1 MYASSSLS
9 EARRAE
15 AVALFD
21 AGYGYKAVA
30 SQLQASHRAI
40 KNLYHRW
47 RIRGSGAL
55 VTKPTKRTFSFEF
68 KRDIVRRVLAGE
80 SKLGLAQEFD
90 LSSPRLIENWLII
103 YRTEGEDGLRPKP
116 KGRPRGTP
124 ASPERQ
130 ESELTKLR
138 RENERLR
145 AENAYLGKLRA
156 LREQGRR

>member
-9 EARRAE
+9 EAQRAE

-30 SQLQASHRAI
+30 SQLQVNRDAI
-40 KNLYHRW
+40 RHLHHRW
-47 RIRGSGAL
+47 RIRGTGAL

-68 KRDIVRRVLAGE
+68 KRDVVHRVLAGE
-80 SKLGLAQEFD
+80 TKLALAQEFD
-90 LSSPRLIENWLII
+90 LSSPRLIENWMST
-103 YRTEGEDGLRPKP
+103 YRTEGEEGLRPKP

-124 ASPERQ
+124 TGPQRQ
-130 ESELTKLR
+130 ESELQQLR

-156 LREQGRR
+156 LRAQERR